1 MAWQP
6 WWSLRIRWH
15 YPRARPPVR
24 TLGETGDAW
33 RQDIRYETRTTL
45 GPKAVLERANAFFSG
60 EFGLTLVETLAD
72 ASRWEG
78 GGGSVAV
85 MADLTPQAPASL
97 SN

>member
-1 MAWQP
+1 
-6 WWSLRIRWH
+6 
-15 YPRARPPVR
+15 
-24 TLGETGDAW
+24 
-33 RQDIRYETRTTL
+33 
-45 GPKAVLERANAFFSG
+45 LERANAFFSG